1 MHDLS
6 PFAVLFQ
13 HVMHGPARREAFRL
27 TPAALSD
34 LISICTANSAE
45 GHAPFSSEDGKK
57 RLAEIVESYYLSRSH
72 GEAIKLS
79 TTIRFVKAQNLASV
93 MDEAAMAT
101 MI

>member
-1 MHDLS
+1 
-6 PFAVLFQ
+6 
-13 HVMHGPARREAFRL
+13 MHGSARREAFRL

-45 GHAPFSSEDGKK
+45 GHIPFSSEDGKK

-93 MDEAAMAT
+93 MDEAAIAT